1 MLRQNAAQAQA
12 PAQAP
17 VESAGPAARSNSE
30 DAGRAVAGPFSSP
43 WLNEALA
50 ACFGQPLDGL
60 SATFGDG
67 AVAAVGANATTT
79 GADMAFG
86 PGIAE
91 RQDDPAALE
100 TIAHEVAHAL
110 AGGGSGAHALDQAG
124 DAGEA
129 TAEAAG
135 ARFAAW
141 VSGGMKGAPPRLR
154 PAAGGQAE
162 VHREASTQV
171 ATLTGTPPLSR
182 GSSGGQVRT
191 LQSLLNAHGADLDVD
206 GDFGNA
212 THRAVVAFQ
221 GSHRL
226 AADGVVGP
234 RTAAALSGPTTVGD
248 APAPASPGAAAPAA
262 GAITGAPPLRW
273 GSTGAAVSAVQTRL
287 NALGGRLGVDGDY
300 GQVTKATVERFQAA
314 NHLAVD
320 GVVGPG
326 TAARLNAA
334 SPVHIGGDTQRPAPA
349 PAQPGHGE
357 DVPAGMASAHFSI
370 AEFACHDGSRTPPE
384 YYGNIRHLASQLEV
398 LRAELGTSIHVN
410 SGYRSPSY
418 NHSIEGASNSQHL
431 TGSAADITAGGFS
444 ASQVADTV
452 ERLIRA
458 GRMEEGGLGRY
469 ATFVH
474 YDVRGSRARW

>member
-1 MLRQNAAQAQA
+1 MLRQNAAQSQA

-30 DAGRAVAGPFSSP
+30 DSTRAVAGPFSSP

-67 AVAAVGANATTT
+67 GVAAVGANATTT

-86 PGIAE
+86 PGISE

-110 AGGGSGAHALDQAG
+110 AGGGSGAHALDQPG

-129 TAEAAG
+129 SAASAG

-162 VHREASTQV
+162 VHREASTV
-171 ATLTGTPPLSR
+171 AATLTGTPSLSR
-182 GSSGGQVRT
+182 GSSGAQVRT
-191 LQSLLNAHGADLDVD
+191 LQSLLNAHGSDLDVD

-221 GSHRL
+221 SSHRL
-226 AADGVVGP
+226 AADGIVGP
-234 RTAAALSGPTTVGD
+234 RTAAALSGPTTVGNTP
-248 APAPASPGAAAPAA
+248 AAPASPAAPAA
-262 GAITGAPPLRW
+262 GAITGTPPLRW

-287 NALGGRLGVDGDY
+287 NALGASVGVDGDY
-300 GQVTKATVERFQAA
+300 GQLTKAAVERFQAA

-334 SPVHIGGDTQRPAPA
+334 SPVRIGGDAERPGPT
-349 PAQPGHGE
+349 PAQPGHDE

-398 LRAELGTSIHVN
+398 LRDELGTSIHVN
-410 SGYRSPSY
+410 SGYRSPTY
-418 NHSIEGASNSQHL
+418 NRSIDGASNSQHL

-444 ASQVADTV
+444 ARQVADTI
-452 ERLIRA
+452 ERLISA

-469 ATFVH
+469 ASFVH

>member
-1 MLRQNAAQAQA
+1 M
-12 PAQAP
+12 
-17 VESAGPAARSNSE
+17 
-30 DAGRAVAGPFSSP
+30 
-43 WLNEALA
+43 
-50 ACFGQPLDGL
+50 DGL

-67 AVAAVGANATTT
+67 EVASVGANATTT
-79 GADMAFG
+79 GADMAFA
-86 PGIAE
+86 PGVAE

-129 TAEAAG
+129 SAEASG

-141 VSGGMKGAPPRLR
+141 VSGGMKGTAPRLR
-154 PAAGGQAE
+154 PATGGQAE
-162 VHREASTQV
+162 VHREASTRSS
-171 ATLTGTPPLSR
+171 TLTGTPPLSR

-191 LQSLLNAHGADLDVD
+191 LQSLLNAHGSEVDVD

-221 GSHRL
+221 ASHRL

-234 RTAAALSGPTTVGD
+234 RTAAALSGPTTVGNT
-248 APAPASPGAAAPAA
+248 PAGPASPGAATPAE

-273 GSTGAAVSAVQTRL
+273 GSTGAAVSGVQTRL
-287 NALGGRLGVDGDY
+287 NALGARLGVDGDY
-300 GQVTKATVERFQAA
+300 GQVTKAAVERFQAV

-334 SPVHIGGDTQRPAPA
+334 SPVRIGGDAQRPAPVQ
-349 PAQPGHGE
+349 QPGRGD

-384 YYGNIRHLASQLEV
+384 YYGNIRHIASQLEV
-398 LRAELGTSIHVN
+398 LRAELGTSIHIN

-418 NHSIEGASNSQHL
+418 NHSVEGATNSQHL

-444 ASQVADTV
+444 AGQVADAI

-458 GRMEEGGLGRY
+458 GRMEEGGVGRY